1 MIPALTELPSA
12 DLQERP
18 ASMPVAPGDVVEGKV
33 VRLVKFGVI
42 VEVPGGQQG
51 LVHISEIAD
60 AYVRDV
66 ADYFGEGDE
75 AKVKIIG
82 TDDRGRLQLSVKQA
96 EVRQP
101 IRPVEPH
108 FRRLDQERG
117 PESFEERLSAF
128 MKHSEKRLVDL
139 KRNRDA
145 KRKKKRRK

>member
-1 MIPALTELPSA
+1 
-12 DLQERP
+12 
-18 ASMPVAPGDVVEGKV
+18 MPLAPGDVVEGKV
-33 VRLVKFGVI
+33 VKLVKFGVI
-42 VEVPGGQQG
+42 VELPEGQQG

-66 ADYFGEGDE
+66 ADYFEEGDE

-96 EVRQP
+96 EARQP
-101 IRPVEPH
+101 IRMVEPDT
-108 FRRLDQERG
+108 RRPFSQPRG

-145 KRKKKRRK
+145 KRRKKRRR

>member
-1 MIPALTELPSA
+1 
-12 DLQERP
+12 
-18 ASMPVAPGDVVEGKV
+18 MPVAPGDVIEGKV

-42 VEVPGGQQG
+42 VELPEGHQG

-66 ADYFGEGDE
+66 ADYFEEGDA
-75 AKVKIIG
+75 AKVKILG

-96 EVRQP
+96 EARQP
-101 IRPVEPH
+101 IHAAAPPMRGLNQP
-108 FRRLDQERG
+108 RG

-145 KRKKKRRK
+145 KRRKKRRR